1 MTTCGSFR
9 RLGFFLWNQFLQI
22 PHVLPAANRECWE
35 GWLLPDR
42 VGLMAAEMLSGLPE
56 ALRRK

>member
-1 MTTCGSFR
+1 MGI
-9 RLGFFLWNQFLQI
+9 FLWNHFLQI